1 MGKQSARRAGLDAQ
15 AGHRRERP
23 ERDRRIDALAT
34 DVLDAIGEREA
45 AERSGELLQ
54 TMVDREQLSLRQA
67 VALASAAPAD
77 SSNSRGPTRVDVARV
92 TGRRVDAAGGHAG
105 PRFRSEHV

>member
-23 ERDRRIDALAT
+23 ERDRRIDALAGE
-34 DVLDAIGEREA
+34 VLDAIGEREA
-45 AERSGELLQ
+45 AGTIRRELLQ

-92 TGRRVDAAGGHAG
+92 TGRRG
-105 PRFRSEHV
+105 